1 HQLVGDLR
9 ELTDSVHADEI
20 ARAEQRLRIE
30 TLQAR
35 AMDELGVDPAV
46 LVDEFGP
53 HLPVPVLADAA
64 AERGGGE
71 EPDEDAAPRTVPF
84 VRAEQEKRLRRA
96 ERQLSALGRV
106 NPLALEEFAALEE
119 RHQFLTEQV
128 EDLRRSKADLL
139 EIVKEVDERVERVF
153 AEAFHD
159 TAA

>member
-1 HQLVGDLR
+1 QEERARALSGRADSLEAAARNELAARERAAARRRRRAQDPATAAAVAAGAAYLAGRVEHPPAGAAAGRDRVPTEPAAPERALAGARARAHQLVGDLR

-53 HLPVPVLADAA
+53 HLPVPVLAD
-64 AERGGGE
+64 
-71 EPDEDAAPRTVPF
+71 
-84 VRAEQEKRLRRA
+84 
-96 ERQLSALGRV
+96 
-106 NPLALEEFAALEE
+106 
-119 RHQFLTEQV
+119 
-128 EDLRRSKADLL
+128 
-139 EIVKEVDERVERVF
+139 
-153 AEAFHD
+153 